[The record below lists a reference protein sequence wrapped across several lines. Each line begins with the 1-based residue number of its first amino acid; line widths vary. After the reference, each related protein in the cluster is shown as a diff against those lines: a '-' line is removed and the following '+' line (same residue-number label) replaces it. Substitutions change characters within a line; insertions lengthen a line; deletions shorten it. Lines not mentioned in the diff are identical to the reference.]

1 MTNGIF
7 SGLDSQIFGES
18 INQDEFEA
26 SLKNQTEVKAVVL
39 EESENKEEPTK
50 EVGFTLDELEN
61 DFVAATDD
69 DEAAKLKDKEI
80 ANEKP
85 AKLFEKDKKAENSN
99 ENGKENNLTP
109 SIFQTVSEFFKE
121 EGLTEID
128 FTDKDSMIETFKEII
143 SSEVDNYKEGLP
155 QVIQDIVNN
164 YEDGVPLMDLIK
176 IKSEQIMYNNIDAS
190 TLYEDVDLQK
200 KIVEAHYKETTAF
213 KDARIKKEISRL
225 EDLGELEDL
234 AKEAL
239 EELKGYA
246 VDKEEEIKKE
256 VDNNKLKQEEYNKS
270 MLKKVDDVVKA
281 TKEIIPGKKITEKEQ
296 KDLYQSLTTALEYR
310 GNQAITLAMKAREVD
325 PISFDMKLNYFIK
338 QGLFEGKFDAITKKV
353 ETAMTKNLEKQLEE
367 AIKAKQ
373 NKTGQT
379 ATLNTNTN
387 KEAEAAWAHR
397 QK

>member
-85 AKLFEKDKKAENSN
+85 AKVFEKDKKAENSN

-109 SIFQTVSEFFKE
+109 TIFQTVSEFFKE

-128 FTDKDSMIETFKEII
+128 FTDKDSMIETFKTII
-143 SSEVDNYKEGLP
+143 TSEVEGYKEGLP
-155 QVIQDIVNN
+155 QVIQDLVSN
-164 YEDGVPLMDLIK
+164 YEDGVPLMDLIS
-176 IKSEQIMYNNIDAS
+176 IKSEQIMYNNVDAS
-190 TLYEDVDLQK
+190 KLEDDVDLQK
-200 KIVEAHYKETTAF
+200 RIVENHYKETTRF
-213 KDARIKKEISRL
+213 SDERIKKEITKL
-225 EDLGELEDL
+225 EELDELFDMS
-234 AKEAL
+234 KENL
-239 EELKGYA
+239 EELKA
-246 VDKEEEIKKE
+246 LKAEEEEDLKEEAVVQKAKQAES
-256 VDNNKLKQEEYNKS
+256 NKI
-270 MLKKVDDVVKA
+270 MLKKVDDTVKA

-296 KDLYQSLTTALEYR
+296 KELYQSLTSAVEYR
-310 GNQAITLAMKAREVD
+310 GNQAVTLAMKTRETD
-325 PISFDMKLNYFIK
+325 PIAFDMKLNYFIK
-338 QGLFEGKFDAITKKV
+338 QGLFEGKFDAVTKKV
-353 ETAMTKNLEKQLEE
+353 ETAVTKNLEKQLEE
-367 AIKAKQ
+367 AVRAKQ
-373 NKTGQT
+373 NKTGQA
-379 ATLNTNTN
+379 ATLESKTA
-387 KEAEAAWAHR
+387 KEAELAWKHR
-397 QK
+397 LK

>member
-85 AKLFEKDKKAENSN
+85 AKVFEKDKKAENSN

-109 SIFQTVSEFFKE
+109 TIFQTVSEFFKE

-128 FTDKDSMIETFKEII
+128 FTDKDSMIETFKTII
-143 SSEVDNYKEGLP
+143 TSEVEGYKEGLP
-155 QVIQDIVNN
+155 QVIQDLVSN
-164 YEDGVPLMDLIK
+164 YEDGVPLMDLIS
-176 IKSEQIMYNNIDAS
+176 IKSEQIMYNNVDAS
-190 TLYEDVDLQK
+190 KLEDDVDLQK
-200 KIVEAHYKETTAF
+200 RIVENHYKETTRF
-213 KDARIKKEISRL
+213 SDERIKKEITKL
-225 EDLGELEDL
+225 EELDELFDMS
-234 AKEAL
+234 KENL
-239 EELKGYA
+239 EELKA
-246 VDKEEEIKKE
+246 LKAEEEEDLKKE
-256 VDNNKLKQEEYNKS
+256 AVVQKAKQAESNKI
-270 MLKKVDDVVKA
+270 MLKKVDDTVKA

-296 KDLYQSLTTALEYR
+296 KELYQSLTSAVEYR
-310 GNQAITLAMKAREVD
+310 GNQAVTLAMKTRETD
-325 PISFDMKLNYFIK
+325 PIAFDMKLNYFIK
-338 QGLFEGKFDAITKKV
+338 QGLFEGKFDAVTKKV
-353 ETAMTKNLEKQLEE
+353 ETAVTKNLEKQLEE
-367 AIKAKQ
+367 AVRAKQ
-373 NKTGQT
+373 NKTGQA
-379 ATLNTNTN
+379 ATLESKTA
-387 KEAEAAWAHR
+387 KEAELAWKHR
-397 QK
+397 LK